1 MAFFMIKN
9 EYVAISLSLNTRF
22 IIMARTLSNM
32 LSLGTLAPEFSLLD
46 TISKKKLSLKEVT
59 LGAPFVLM
67 FICNHCPFVIHLHEG
82 LKQLVDDLG
91 EKGVRFMAINSNDVE
106 KYPEDA
112 PQFMTKLFDELGFD
126 FPYFFDESQDIAIA
140 YRAACTPDF
149 YVFDEKKIL
158 VYRGEFDDSRP
169 ENKVEVTGNPIRKA
183 VDDLLNGHLNSDI
196 QKPSMGC
203 GIKWK

>member
-1 MAFFMIKN
+1 
-9 EYVAISLSLNTRF
+9 
-22 IIMARTLSNM
+22 
-32 LSLGTLAPEFSLLD
+32 
-46 TISKKKLSLKEVT
+46 
-59 LGAPFVLM
+59 M